1 MMGCND
7 HHFGQNCRA
16 DDLFKGGNMRLGVF
30 LIMVI
35 ALSGCMTSQKVMIK
49 DGVTV
54 SRKHDQNITEACATS
69 RNILTMSKSQ
79 IRDEFGAPQEKLPS
93 PKDRSGETELLKYYS
108 SSGRLMEV
116 YVKNDKVVDVNYTA
130 SAFGVGEGGGRRER
144 ERQWAQ
150 AQTAIETAAA
160 KEIPD
165 VMREEQKNYED
176 AFLEKEGIV
185 IEKKDVAIVAYMN
198 GTEDG
203 KGTIYQEEDYPE
215 EDDVKRAF

>member
-1 MMGCND
+1 
-7 HHFGQNCRA
+7 
-16 DDLFKGGNMRLGVF
+16 MRLGVF

-79 IRDEFGAPQEKLPS
+79 LRDEFGAPQEILPF

-108 SSGRLMEV
+108 STGRLIEV
-116 YVKNDKVVDVNYTA
+116 YVKDDKVVDANYTA
-130 SAFGVGEGGGRRER
+130 SGFGGGQGGGRRER
-144 ERQWAQ
+144 ERQWAAAQ
-150 AQTAIETAAA
+150 AAIDTAAA
-160 KEIPD
+160 AAAAGVPD
-165 VMREEQKNYED
+165 VMREEQKKYED

-185 IEKKDVAIVAYMN
+185 IEKNDVAIVAYMS

-203 KGTIYQEEDYPE
+203 KGTIYPE
-215 EDDVKRAF
+215 EDLPEEDISEEDDLKRAF